1 MSKQPDLKA
10 TILDEFREKFPT
22 LQVETIEELLPA
34 IETIQKYPEQIEA
47 FLSTAI
53 DRVREEEQENIPV
66 GFLRQLINEERTKD
80 GQKLVTNEDLMSF
93 IEIGYKGRITNL
105 KQKILITCDWK
116 MKDQSFEI
124 VFDGEYYFGDSE
136 VSVLDS
142 LIKATDLERQ
152 DVIITRDYDLKKLKE
167 ITKDHNSDAVYNYQM
182 FTVPEEFIDDLTN
195 LKQERDE

>member
-1 MSKQPDLKA
+1 
-10 TILDEFREKFPT
+10 
-22 LQVETIEELLPA
+22 
-34 IETIQKYPEQIEA
+34 
-47 FLSTAI
+47 
-53 DRVREEEQENIPV
+53 
-66 GFLRQLINEERTKD
+66 
-80 GQKLVTNEDLMSF
+80 
-93 IEIGYKGRITNL
+93 
-105 KQKILITCDWK
+105 
-116 MKDQSFEI
+116 

>member
-1 MSKQPDLKA
+1 MSKKPLTKLQELILKK
-10 TILDEFREKFPT
+10 EFRDWSDENAP
-22 LQVETIEELLPA
+22 
-34 IETIQKYPEQIEA
+34 
-47 FLSTAI
+47 FL
-53 DRVREEEQENIPV
+53 
-66 GFLRQLINEERTKD
+66 
-80 GQKLVTNEDLMSF
+80 EDLHSLLNRMILF
-93 IEIGYKGRITNL
+93 HMEHDVNITYKMENMNKDI

>member
-1 MSKQPDLKA
+1 M
-10 TILDEFREKFPT
+10 
-22 LQVETIEELLPA
+22 
-34 IETIQKYPEQIEA
+34 
-47 FLSTAI
+47 
-53 DRVREEEQENIPV
+53 
-66 GFLRQLINEERTKD
+66 GFLRQWINEERTKD

>member
-1 MSKQPDLKA
+1 MNKPDLKA

-22 LQVETIEELLPA
+22 LQVETIEELLRA

-66 GFLRQLINEERTKD
+66 GFLRQWINEERTKD

-152 DVIITRDYDLKKLKE
+152 DVIITRDYDLERLKE
-167 ITKDHNSDAVYNYQM
+167 RTKDHNSDSVYNYQM

-195 LKQERDE
+195 LKQERE